1 MLAAAYTQPQE
12 NAWAGLARSGKG
24 TSLAAREAAR
34 DVDL

>member
-34 DVDL
+34 EVDL